1 MNEIIK
7 KLIEKEKK
15 LSQYDNQT
23 FLFEDDKSEVDT
35 LIQEIR
41 ELIRQL

>member
-15 LSQYDNQT
+15 LSQY
-23 FLFEDDKSEVDT
+23 FEDDKSEVDT

>member
-15 LSQYDNQT
+15 LSQYDDQT